1 MTSFQ
6 LFSSSPFL
14 CALGFLILV
23 LVNIQLSLSNPDWFE
38 HCRHHFM
45 CGKFIAGYPF
55 WGGDRPGFCGHKDL
69 ELYCKDDTTF
79 MRINHVEYRVLNIDE
94 SAQVLKIARQDYLS
108 GFCPP
113 DEKLVDT
120 TIDWTLFEYSPGY
133 ENFTLRYG
141 VPFDPIACSIEKM
154 EKHFNYT
161 DGLISKVEFGPMI
174 RFTVNVTVLKTF
186 LQEAK
191 RSLSG
196 LEEALKQGFEVKWK
210 VNGTEFCDK
219 CIQSNRTCGY
229 DNIKNHTTCYCPHQP
244 FLPFQEACPT
254 SPIGQPPQGPPDTSG
269 KYLNV

>member
-1 MTSFQ
+1 MTSFE
-6 LFSSSPFL
+6 LFTSSPIL

-23 LVNIQLSLSNPDWFE
+23 LVNVQLSLSTPDMSEVCKLQFK
-38 HCRHHFM
+38 
-45 CGKFIAGYPF
+45 CGDITAGYPF
-55 WGGDRPGFCGHKDL
+55 WGNEGGTYGRQRLCGHEDL
-69 ELYCKDDTTF
+69 ELYCENDTTI
-79 MRINHVEYRVLNIDE
+79 MWINRVDYRVLNINE

-120 TIDWTLFEYSPGY
+120 TIDSTLFEYSPGY

-141 VPFDPIACSIEKM
+141 VPSGQITCSIEEM
-154 EKHFNYT
+154 EKHFNYM

-174 RFTVNVTVLKTF
+174 SFTVNVMVLETS

-210 VNGTEFCDK
+210 VSDMEFCYK
-219 CIQSNRTCGY
+219 CIQSGGSCGY
-229 DNIKNHTTCYCPHQP
+229 HNIGNQTICNRPDQLFPH
-244 FLPFQEACPT
+244 FQD
-254 SPIGQPPQGPPDTSG
+254 QGASASIFMVLLITIP
-269 KYLNV
+269 K